1 MPADKSRRATGE
13 GSPLGVGGDGGFSP
27 FLPAQDRGVQR
38 RLSFPADWIKA
49 PSGCLRPRAGVGKRE
64 AEGEQA
70 NLIITS
76 TGAREK
82 KRGGGEKR
90 GEERGAV

>member
-1 MPADKSRRATGE
+1 MS
-13 GSPLGVGGDGGFSP
+13 SGGDGGFSP

-76 TGAREK
+76 TGARK
-82 KRGGGEKR
+82 KKGEAER
-90 GEERGAV
+90 GEERRGELSEKINRHEIIFFSFCQ